1 VHTVI
6 VEEWLARVGFVLV
19 EPSHVGNIGAVARA
33 MKTMGLRQLVVVAP
47 RDRQFASAPEAL
59 AFASGAGDVLAAA
72 RVVES
77 LDEALAGTVAQIAT
91 ASSPREFGATT
102 MDPDAA
108 AALALQETWG
118 LRSAAPAPASAP
130 TQPVPSASPRYSVAF
145 VFGTERVGL
154 SIAQTQRCSHFA
166 MIPTAPGCD
175 SLNLAQA
182 AQVFGWS
189 LRRAALVEVALGR
202 AALAVAAPLKG
213 LQYASHEQ
221 VEGLFEHLEQ
231 TLLRIGYLDPLQ
243 PKRLMPRLRN
253 LFGRTRLDGAE
264 VDLLRGICRA
274 ISKGFVP

>member
-1 VHTVI
+1 
-6 VEEWLARVGFVLV
+6 
-19 EPSHVGNIGAVARA
+19 
-33 MKTMGLRQLVVVAP
+33 
-47 RDRQFASAPEAL
+47 
-59 AFASGAGDVLAAA
+59 
-72 RVVES
+72 
-77 LDEALAGTVAQIAT
+77 
-91 ASSPREFGATT
+91 

-118 LRSAAPAPASAP
+118 LQSTAPLP
-130 TQPVPSASPRYSVAF
+130 TQPVPSAWPGYSVAF

-189 LRRAALVEVALGR
+189 LRRAALAEVALGR
-202 AALAVAAPLKG
+202 AVLTVAAPLKG

>member
-1 VHTVI
+1 MHTVI

-118 LRSAAPAPASAP
+118 LQSTAPLP
-130 TQPVPSASPRYSVAF
+130 TQPVPSAWPGYSVAF

-189 LRRAALVEVALGR
+189 LRRAALAEVALGR
-202 AALAVAAPLKG
+202 AVLTVAAPLKG